1 MDYFQKALRRWY
13 YKPSDMRSANGKY
26 DLLEQERNKKP
37 LDIVMVRA
45 KSYGMVKQAYPNY
58 FMDIGEFVDLVEEYI
73 ISETY
78 IDEIIPDDVE

>member
-1 MDYFQKALRRWY
+1 
-13 YKPSDMRSANGKY
+13 
-26 DLLEQERNKKP
+26 
-37 LDIVMVRA
+37 MVRA